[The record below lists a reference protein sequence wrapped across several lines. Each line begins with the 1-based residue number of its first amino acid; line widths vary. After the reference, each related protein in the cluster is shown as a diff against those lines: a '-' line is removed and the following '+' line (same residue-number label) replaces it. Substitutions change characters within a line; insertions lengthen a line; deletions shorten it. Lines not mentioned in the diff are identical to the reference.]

1 MGKKVSAAEA
11 ISHIKSGDRVIIPE
25 CCGLSLTLIEALI
38 EDKNRL
44 KDVEI
49 VGGLQIEYKFLAEGL
64 EDSFSYRTWQCH
76 SPIRRMVKSGRVKY
90 MPVKRS
96 EAHSFFL
103 SDGPFPI
110 DVALIHVSPPDE
122 LGFCSLGV
130 SPSIVFPVAKEA
142 KLVIAEINEQMPR
155 VLGDCFMH
163 MSEIDYFVET
173 SRPLLEQ
180 PPSKVGEKERAI
192 GRYVA
197 ELIPDGATIE
207 VGIGAIPEAILQFL
221 GSKRDLKIFAL
232 GVDGIVDLVEQGAIT
247 KSIGSPDQCKVVIG
261 EVLGTKRLFNFLHNN
276 PMVKGET
283 CPVFSKAIAGI
294 EKFISII
301 GAIEV
306 DLTGQVNAETTGGKP
321 LSAVGGSSD
330 FIQGALSS
338 PGGKPI
344 IVMTSTTPDEKQSRI
359 VSQLYPGSV
368 VTHSRQFVQY
378 VATEY
383 GIADLRGK
391 SLQERAEALI
401 AVAHPDFR
409 EELWKEFNK
418 SL

>member
-1 MGKKVSAAEA
+1 M
-11 ISHIKSGDRVIIPE
+11 IPE
-25 CCGLSLTLIEALI
+25 CCGLPRTLIDALI
-38 EDKNRL
+38 EDKDRL
-44 KDVEI
+44 KNVEL
-49 VGGLQIEYKFLAEGL
+49 VGGLQIEYQFLADDL

-76 SPIRRMVKSGRVKY
+76 PPIRHLVKKGRVKY
-90 MPVKRS
+90 MPVRRS

-103 SDGPFPI
+103 KDGPFPT

-122 LGFCSLGV
+122 FGFCSFGV
-130 SPSIVFPVAKEA
+130 SPSISFPVAKEA

-155 VLGDCFMH
+155 VLGECFMH

-180 PPSKVGEKERAI
+180 PPSKVGEKERSI

-207 VGIGAIPEAILQFL
+207 VGIGAIPEAILQSL
-221 GSKRDLKIFAL
+221 GHKHDLKIFAL
-232 GVDGIVDLVEQGAIT
+232 GVDGIVDLFEQGAIT
-247 KSIGSPDQCKVVIG
+247 RTVDPSNQCKVVIG
-261 EVLGTKRLFNFLHNN
+261 EVLGTKRLFNFLHDN
-276 PMVKGET
+276 PIVVGET
-283 CPVFSKAIAGI
+283 CPLYSKAIGGI

-301 GAIEV
+301 GAIEA
-306 DLTGQVNAETTGGKP
+306 DLTGQANAETIGGKP
-321 LSAVGGSSD
+321 LSAIGGSSD

-344 IVMTSTTPDEKQSRI
+344 IVMTSTTPGEKSSRI
-359 VSQLYPGSV
+359 VNNLYPGSV

-378 VATEY
+378 IVTEY

-391 SLQERAEALI
+391 SLQERAESLI
-401 AVAHPDFR
+401 SVAHPTFR
-409 EELWKEFNK
+409 EQLRREFNE